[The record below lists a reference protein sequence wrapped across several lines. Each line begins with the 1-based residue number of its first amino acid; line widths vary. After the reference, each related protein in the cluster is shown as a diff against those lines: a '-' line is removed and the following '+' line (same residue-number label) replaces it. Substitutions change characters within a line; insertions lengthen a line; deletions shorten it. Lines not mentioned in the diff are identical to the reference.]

1 MEGLFIVGG
10 LFALIMARAIFKPNR
25 QVHPF

>member
-10 LFALIMARAIFKPNR
+10 LFTLIMARAIFKPNR
-25 QVHPF
+25 QVRPL